1 MRDEQKSV
9 TFNEQEKEK
18 IEMAAKKYG
27 LSYSSFIRNAC
38 LKEAEVILGGEY
50 ERN

>member
-9 TFNEQEKEK
+9 TFDTKEKEI

-27 LSYSSFIRNAC
+27 LNYSSFIRNAC
-38 LKEAEVILGGEY
+38 LKEAEKVLGGADDD
-50 ERN
+50 

>member
-1 MRDEQKSV
+1 MREEQKSV
-9 TFNEQEKEK
+9 TFNTNEAEK

-38 LKEAEVILGGEY
+38 LKEAERVLRRIEN
-50 ERN
+50 E

>member
-9 TFNEQEKEK
+9 TFDAKESNK

-27 LSYSSFIRNAC
+27 LSYSSFIRNAS
-38 LKEAEVILGGEY
+38 LKEAEKILGGED
-50 ERN
+50 ERE